1 MREVYKTPAADYWLN
16 NVCQTAFEYV
26 RRHIASG
33 RLVSRYDAKGQELWV
48 TTTGSGYLISLRRD
62 QVF

>member
-1 MREVYKTPAADYWLN
+1 MRDVYKTPAAEYWLN
-16 NVCQTAFEYV
+16 NICRSAFEYV

-33 RLVSRYDAKGQELWV
+33 HSVSRYDAEGQDLWV
-48 TTTGSGYLISLRRD
+48 TRTASGYLVSLRRD